1 MLIKYVPYSEIEVTN
16 TAKSATATVGAEIL
30 GFHEDRHFSLFRCLN
45 SSRVSH
51 TLSIHAIEITLM
63 FWRVT
68 IEFSFQ
74 LRSIFSEAIN
84 YLFVFLRKILNL
96 SFYGIISFG

>member
-51 TLSIHAIEITLM
+51 TLSIHPMAITLM
-63 FWRVT
+63 FWRVI

-74 LRSIFSEAIN
+74 LRSIFSEAKTTT
-84 YLFVFLRKILNL
+84 LH
-96 SFYGIISFG
+96 